1 MIESLIMGK
10 LIVATDCPT
19 GPREILDDGKA
30 GLLTPVGDAEA
41 LAEALHRVL
50 TDESLQATILAHAK
64 EYKQQFLFDHAGKL
78 FDEVIHPSIT
88 SQP

>member
-19 GPREILDDGKA
+19 GPCEILDNGKV
-30 GLLTPVGDAEA
+30 GLLTPVGDASA

-50 TDESLQATILAHAK
+50 TDDNLQASILAYAK

-78 FDEVIHPSIT
+78 FDEVIRP
-88 SQP
+88 